1 MKLMNN
7 LAFPHGRRE
16 EISCR
21 QVVRE
26 LSTYIESGVDLD
38 LRREIEHHLAGCI
51 HCTAIYDGLRN
62 VITLMADNRT
72 FELPVGFSHRLR
84 AKLSVSD

>member
-1 MKLMNN
+1 MELMNN
-7 LAFPHGRRE
+7 LAFPHSKRE

-26 LSTYIESGVDLD
+26 LSTYIEAGVDLD
-38 LRREIEHHLAGCI
+38 LCREIEHHLAGCR
-51 HCTAIYDGLRN
+51 HCSAIYDGLRN

-84 AKLSVSD
+84 TKLSALD